1 MSKPIQ
7 PRPLPDEGE
16 KAIEKVLRVNQRWIV
31 HGRLKENAA
40 AYLAHLRTCDPE
52 RLLQSSE
59 LALRMVHRKKL
70 IRDPKPLFY
79 AGIFAFATLRE
90 INTYLQEHAMT
101 RAISLLLHGDN
112 SGREALSESARDLA
126 TGIAIEIQEE
136 QRALALTPSATA

>member
-40 AYLAHLRTCDPE
+40 AYLAHLRESDPE
-52 RLLQSSE
+52 RLLQASE

-79 AGIFAFATLRE
+79 AGIFAFATLPE
-90 INTYLQEHAMT
+90 IATYLEEHAMT
-101 RAISLLLHGDN
+101 RAISLLLHGDT
-112 SGREALSESARDLA
+112 SGREALSDSARDLA
-126 TGIAIEIQEE
+126 TGIASEIQEE
-136 QRALALTPSATA
+136 QRAVA